1 MKIAVYSPNW
11 VGDAAL
17 ALPFI
22 HQLKN
27 QNPDSKIIIVCK
39 KWVESVFYN
48 NPCVDDIVSL
58 SANDVRG
65 IVNTVRTGVS
75 LKEKEIDNFY
85 TLLILFAVLLLCGY
99 QVQLIV

>member
-27 QNPDSKIIIVCK
+27 QNPDSRIIIVCK

-65 IVNTVRTGVS
+65 IVTQYAQGWHS
-75 LKEKEIDNFY
+75 EKKK
-85 TLLILFAVLLLCGY
+85 
-99 QVQLIV
+99 

>member
-17 ALPFI
+17 ALPFM

-39 KWVESVFYN
+39 KWVEAVFYN

-65 IVNTVRTGVS
+65 IVNTVRTGVA
-75 LKEKEIDNFY
+75 LKEKEIDYNQRIKFK
-85 TLLILFAVLLLCGY
+85 TRVSFT
-99 QVQLIV
+99 